1 MRKVLITGRI
11 GSGKS
16 EVSKILGALGYSVYD
31 SDSRTKALYADPV
44 VAQKIESEVG
54 VELARMGKV
63 FENPELLKKLESV
76 VHPLVLSDFERFAA
90 QSASDPVFF
99 ESAIAADKPLFDG
112 VFDDVILVRAPYRT
126 RVKRNEKAAV
136 RDAFQREPSRYDF
149 LIENDGSLE
158 ELKEKTELILRQ
170 L

>member
-54 VELARMGKV
+54 V
-63 FENPELLKKLESV
+63 
-76 VHPLVLSDFERFAA
+76 
-90 QSASDPVFF
+90 
-99 ESAIAADKPLFDG
+99 
-112 VFDDVILVRAPYRT
+112 
-126 RVKRNEKAAV
+126 
-136 RDAFQREPSRYDF
+136 
-149 LIENDGSLE
+149 
-158 ELKEKTELILRQ
+158 
-170 L
+170 

>member
-63 FENPELLKKLESV
+63 FENPELLK
-76 VHPLVLSDFERFAA
+76 
-90 QSASDPVFF
+90 
-99 ESAIAADKPLFDG
+99 
-112 VFDDVILVRAPYRT
+112 
-126 RVKRNEKAAV
+126 
-136 RDAFQREPSRYDF
+136 
-149 LIENDGSLE
+149 
-158 ELKEKTELILRQ
+158 
-170 L
+170 

>member
-90 QSASDPVFF
+90 QSASDPVSF
-99 ESAIAADKPLFDG
+99 ESAIAADKPL
-112 VFDDVILVRAPYRT
+112 
-126 RVKRNEKAAV
+126 
-136 RDAFQREPSRYDF
+136 
-149 LIENDGSLE
+149 
-158 ELKEKTELILRQ
+158 
-170 L
+170 

>member
-76 VHPLVLSDFERFAA
+76 VHPLVLEDFERFAA
-90 QSASDPVFF
+90 QSALDPVFF

-112 VFDDVILVRAPYRT
+112 VFDVVILVRAPYRM
-126 RVKRNEKAAV
+126 RVERNEKAAV